1 MGPGASSIEVVLLT
15 CFARLQRMGARA
27 SKSRFLGDWEQ
38 SSELV
43 LAGVWDDSGGLDIVG
58 FSVGSLICD
67 AGGCQIIEDAYGL
80 WVGSL
85 GDSLREYVP
94 CQTL

>member
-27 SKSRFLGDWEQ
+27 SKPRFLGDWEQ

-67 AGGCQIIEDAYGL
+67 ARGCQVIEDAYGL
-80 WVGSL
+80 GRKS
-85 GDSLREYVP
+85 R
-94 CQTL
+94 